1 VGEVITKN
9 KLKIMEIV
17 YIDTETNIK
26 YFDTQMVM
34 KKLKVCKSRMHRLK
48 SKLPENSYI
57 SWNNLHL
64 YNESAIEKLQE
75 IIQKTQTKGYG
86 LASIEYRKKMYEML
100 KTEFENS
107 EKV

>member
-1 VGEVITKN
+1 M
-9 KLKIMEIV
+9 MEIA

-26 YFDTQMVM
+26 YFDTQMVR

-64 YNESAIEKLQE
+64 YDEATVEKLQE
-75 IIQKTQTKGYG
+75 IIQKPHKKASSRFVSLSTGRVEITKK
-86 LASIEYRKKMYEML
+86 IYEML
-100 KTEFENS
+100 KAEFEN
-107 EKV
+107 E